1 MDEILKIIL
10 QNTLV
15 NKKTISKYTRDPI
28 NNEELPKRTFYVLL
42 RKYADDFLKSGNE
55 PRMVGLAGLPG
66 TGKTTLMWQIA
77 EYVYNT
83 HKVPIYFFNVNV
95 ISTNDYTLYQILQA
109 FQTEILKKKFT
120 ELTSPIVL
128 LFDEVHDDPNWAKTL
143 KILYDEARKAFIVC
157 TGSPALLR
165 QQTAD
170 LARRMKIEKVFPFR
184 FIEFVAAKSFYFY
197 EGKKTKYP
205 EKNLS
210 ADLKNA
216 LFFSSTVDEA
226 YHQLEQ
232 VKDKVK
238 SYFDSINQTFNIKQ
252 DVIKNLT
259 AEYIKYN
266 NIPGYILYKEKTTIL
281 EGVLSLLESV
291 IYQDIPKLKK
301 GSDYTAEK
309 IKRLLFQLAIS
320 DVINPDTLSQK
331 TGIKKDDLENVLDI
345 MDKAELLNILS
356 TYGEAEAK
364 IWKNKKAF
372 FMSPSLRF
380 ALLAKIY
387 RNPEKHTSKLYED
400 IVVMYLRKTLD
411 NNLFI
416 ASQSSNK
423 SPDFVIE
430 TMDKPIL
437 VEVGKGKTKTS
448 QFSSIDNNRYGI
460 LISEKLT
467 EISKNNTYI
476 KLPLHWF
483 LLL

>member
-15 NKKTISKYTRDPI
+15 KKNTINTHIKHPI
-28 NNEELPKRTFYVLL
+28 NGKKLPKRTFYILL
-42 RKYADDFLKSGNE
+42 EKYANDFLKSGNE

-77 EYVYNT
+77 EYVHEK
-83 HKVPIYFFNVNV
+83 HKVPIYFFNVNI

-128 LFDEVHDDPNWAKTL
+128 LFDEVHNDPNWAKTL
-143 KILYDEARKAFIVC
+143 KILYDEARTAFIVC
-157 TGSPALLR
+157 TGSSALLR

-184 FIEFVAAKSFYFY
+184 FIEFVTAKSFY
-197 EGKKTKYP
+197 EGNKEIYP
-205 EKNLS
+205 VKDLS

-232 VKDKVK
+232 VKDKVE

-266 NIPGYILYKEKTTIL
+266 NIPGYSLYKEKTTIL
-281 EGVLSLLESV
+281 EGVLSLFESV

-356 TYGEAEAK
+356 TYGGAETR
-364 IWKNKKAF
+364 IWNNKKAF
-372 FMSPSLRF
+372 FMSPSLRL

-387 RNPEKHTSKLYED
+387 SINIPENLTSKLYED
-400 IVVMYLRKTLD
+400 IVVMYLRKTLN

-416 ASQSSNK
+416 ASQSSTK

-430 TMDKPIL
+430 TMDKPVL

-448 QFSSIDNNRYGI
+448 QFSSIDNRYGI
-460 LISEKLT
+460 LISGNPT

-476 KLPLHWF
+476 TLPLHWF